1 MENCTFCK
9 IIKGEIPSTKVY
21 EDKNTLVFF
30 DINPVTPGH
39 LLVVPK
45 EHAETIENISE
56 KSLTEAIKVT
66 KKLTSIIDQLNEG
79 TNIGVN
85 NKPAAGQL
93 VPHVHFHL
101 IPRNKGDGLK
111 HWSSQKYDKGQAEAI
126 ADKIKRLLK

>member
-1 MENCTFCK
+1 MADCIFCK

-21 EDKNTLVFF
+21 EDKNTVAFL
-30 DINPVTPGH
+30 DINPVAQGH

-45 EHAETIENISE
+45 EHAEFIEEISE

-66 KKLTSIIDQLNEG
+66 KKLISILDQFNEG
-79 TNIGVN
+79 TNIGMN

-111 HWSSQKYDKGQAEAI
+111 HWSSQKYDKGQADAI

>member
-1 MENCTFCK
+1 MSDCIFCK
-9 IIKGEIPSTKVY
+9 IIKGEIPCTKIY
-21 EDKNTLVFF
+21 EDKNTITFL

-45 EHAETIENISE
+45 SHHETIEETPEEVLSTTIAVV
-56 KSLTEAIKVT
+56 KKV
-66 KKLTSIIDQLNEG
+66 IIALDKLNEG

-85 NKPAAGQL
+85 NKIAAGQL

-111 HWSSQKYDKGQAEAI
+111 HWGSKKYAKDEAEAI